1 MSELP
6 KANLT
11 SLLAFVPNNEIE
23 RKIFNNINTQVL
35 TSYFDDTKSTWSNG
49 TFYLG
54 GQIKMNPDEEIT
66 LDKIK
71 EVRKI
76 SKQREIEYGGAC
88 NSWEMASIW
97 RAERQLSEIEVLV
110 KIYSEILKYRYLKE
124 LEKTKLN
131 ADVNNVIVSYT
142 I

>member
-11 SLLAFVPNNEIE
+11 SLLAFVPNNKIE
-23 RKIFNNINTQVL
+23 GKIFNNINTQVL

-76 SKQREIEYGGAC
+76 SKQREIEYGGPC
-88 NSWEMASIW
+88 NSWEAASINSHNN
-97 RAERQLSEIEVLV
+97 RLNQMEEIIKAYT
-110 KIYSEILKYRYLKE
+110 KIMYFRE

-131 ADVNNVIVSYT
+131 NDVNNVIVSYT